1 MKKTILAVAFA
12 LVGSAL
18 VAQQA
23 QQPAAS
29 ADPVIIT
36 ADGIEIRQSEF
47 ELAVTALPDEYQAY
61 ATGPGK
67 RQFAQDYLRLRMLSV
82 AAEKAGLQNDPKV
95 QNQLKLLRENT
106 LANAQLE
113 RMRSTIEVS
122 EADLTEAYEARKPTL
137 ERAKA
142 RHILIAFEGS
152 PAAPETGAPTEE
164 AAKQKAEELRAKIA
178 AGADFAEL
186 AKAESHDTG
195 SGAQGGELGEFGRG
209 QMVPEFEKAIFET
222 KVGELA
228 PVTRTQ
234 FGYHVIQVQERKSVP
249 FESVKPQIADQ
260 LRQEKLETMIEAM
273 QNGADADFS
282 EQYFGAPAPA
292 SAPAPAPGM

>member
-1 MKKTILAVAFA
+1 MKKTIMALALA
-12 LVGSAL
+12 LAGSVL

-29 ADPVIIT
+29 ADPVIIKAGAT
-36 ADGIEIRQSEF
+36 EIRQSEF
-47 ELAVTALPDEYQAY
+47 ELAVTALPAEYQAY

-67 RQFAQDYLRLRMLSV
+67 RQFAEDYLRLRILSDQ
-82 AAEKAGLQNDPKV
+82 AEKAGLQNDPKV
-95 QNQLKLLRENT
+95 QNQLKLLRANT

-113 RMRSTIEVS
+113 KMRSTIELS
-122 EADLTEAYEARKPTL
+122 EADVKKAYEDRKPTL

-164 AAKQKAEELRAKIA
+164 AAKAKAEELRAKIA

-209 QMVPEFEKAIFET
+209 QMVPEFEKAVFET

-228 PVTRTQ
+228 PLTRTQ
-234 FGYHVIQVQERKSVP
+234 FGYHIIQVQERKAVP
-249 FESVKPQIADQ
+249 FEAVKPQIEDQ
-260 LRQEKLETMIEAM
+260 LRQEKLETMIDAM
-273 QNGADADFS
+273 QAGAAPTFN
-282 EQYFGAPAPA
+282 EQYFGAPVPA
-292 SAPAPAPGM
+292 SSPAPAPGM